1 MPRKAPTPVGV
12 SVTLDG
18 VTYRGTYYVQ
28 ASMVH
33 VQCNAG
39 TKTTQLGGFP
49 AQTIAKMLL
58 SELVRSGLKKKP
70 GTPGYV

>member
-1 MPRKAPTPVGV
+1 
-12 SVTLDG
+12 
-18 VTYRGTYYVQ
+18 
-28 ASMVH
+28 MVH

-39 TKTTQLGGFP
+39 TKTTQLGGLQ

-70 GTPGYV
+70 GTPGYL